1 MVLQN
6 TLIVAACVALTACAG
21 ANSNVMYNPPATG
34 MALMDLNHFKWD
46 CEHAPEQVA
55 FLKQQFQT
63 TTPFPSDAPRRAI
76 IYKNLNEIAMYCPVQ
91 QPREVGCV
99 QVTEDMRSG
108 AGQAVVCNRSLHGL
122 GAVERPAINRWEAL
136 VDR

>member
-6 TLIVAACVALTACAG
+6 TIIIAACTVLTAC
-21 ANSNVMYNPPATG
+21 ANSNVMYNPPPAG
-34 MALMDLNHFKWD
+34 MELADLNHFKWD

-63 TTPFPSDAPRRAI
+63 TTPYPFDAPRRAI
-76 IYKNLNEIAMYCPVQ
+76 IYKNLNEIAMYCPE
-91 QPREVGCV
+91 QPPRAVGCV
-99 QVTEDMRSG
+99 QVTEDMPSG
-108 AGQAVVCNRSLHGL
+108 TGQAVVCNNKLTGL
-122 GAVERPAINRWEAL
+122 GPAERPVINRWEAM